1 MRKRLYRL
9 LSCFAYSAFMVV
21 CIVVSI
27 VPLAF
32 KSEHPVFSWID
43 GITCAVFV
51 FDYIARWITADL
63 VKPVRRHPFARYPFQ
78 PMAIIDMISILPSVT
93 MLSSGFRLFKVF
105 RLFRTLRVLRTVKV
119 LRVFKL
125 ARYSRSIRMIGGV
138 FKAQK
143 DSLLTVLG
151 LSLAYILISA
161 LIVFNVEPQTFGDF
175 FEAVYW
181 ATISL
186 TTMGYGD
193 IYPVTAVGRFVTI
206 LSSLLGIAIVALPAG
221 IVTAGYID
229 ELKKEREHHGKKK
242 SSNLEKAKTD
252 NQTEKKMGAGN
263 RRSDYQKRKK
273 SQTAQSVYAGM
284 HDVGS
289 RSCRNHSADCRNLKG
304 E

>member
-1 MRKRLYRL
+1 
-9 LSCFAYSAFMVV
+9 MVV

-32 KSEHPVFSWID
+32 KSEYPVFSWID

-51 FDYIARWITADL
+51 FDYVARWMTADL
-63 VKPVRRHPFARYPFQ
+63 VKQVRRHPFARYPFQ

-229 ELKKEREHHGKKK
+229 ELKKERERHGKKK
-242 SSNLEKAKTD
+242 KSTNLAQTASNNE
-252 NQTEKKMGAGN
+252 TEKKVGKIY
-263 RRSDYQKRKK
+263 RSSNNEKRKK
-273 SQTAQSVYAGM
+273 SKTAQSVPTGM

-289 RSCRNHSADCRNLKG
+289 RSCRNHPADCRNLKG